1 MRNHQIVLAEIKNA
15 VAQERKCQLK
25 VLHLLRE
32 VERDGHYLEM
42 GYPSLFE
49 FTTQALGY
57 SSGSAHRRIQSMRLL
72 KILPEMESK
81 IEDGS
86 LSLCVAAKTQSFFR
100 TEDQK
105 RKSEGDEKL
114 GLQAKQEIAQS
125 MLGTSMREC
134 EKKLAEISPESAL
147 PPEKTRELSRG
158 KTLIQFSADA
168 ELMEKIEKLKGLLA
182 HQNPDGSYEGLFEI
196 LAELALKKIEPKK
209 PNPESPQ
216 PEPSGNDANTPSVS
230 TLETQRSRTIPA
242 EVKRQVF
249 ARDGGCCTY
258 QDQSTGKRCGSRFAI
273 EYDHIQ
279 PFAWGGETI
288 AKNLRIRCRF
298 HNSYTAKKQGLI
310 RDSKSL

>member
-1 MRNHQIVLAEIKNA
+1 
-15 VAQERKCQLK
+15 
-25 VLHLLRE
+25 
-32 VERDGHYLEM
+32 
-42 GYPSLFE
+42 
-49 FTTQALGY
+49 
-57 SSGSAHRRIQSMRLL
+57 
-72 KILPEMESK
+72 MESK

-134 EKKLAEISPESAL
+134 EKKLTKISPESAL
-147 PPEKTRELSRG
+147 PPEKTRELLRG

-209 PNPESPQ
+209 PNPETSPKT
-216 PEPSGNDANTPSVS
+216 SNDDANNPSVS

-273 EYDHIQ
+273 EYDHIH

-288 AKNLRIRCRF
+288 VENLHLRCKR
-298 HNSYTAKKQGLI
+298 HNAYTAQKQGLI
-310 RDSKSL
+310 RDSKPL

>member
-1 MRNHQIVLAEIKNA
+1 
-15 VAQERKCQLK
+15 
-25 VLHLLRE
+25 
-32 VERDGHYLEM
+32 
-42 GYPSLFE
+42 
-49 FTTQALGY
+49 
-57 SSGSAHRRIQSMRLL
+57 
-72 KILPEMESK
+72 
-81 IEDGS
+81 
-86 LSLCVAAKTQSFFR
+86 
-100 TEDQK
+100 
-105 RKSEGDEKL
+105 
-114 GLQAKQEIAQS
+114 

-134 EKKLAEISPESAL
+134 EKKLEEISPASAL
-147 PPEKTRELSRG
+147 PPEKTRQLSQG

-168 ELMEKIEKLKGLLA
+168 ELMKKIEKLKGLLA
-182 HQNPDGSYEGLFEI
+182 HQNSDGSYEGLFEI
-196 LAELALKKIEPKK
+196 LAEVALKKFEPKK

-279 PFAWGGETI
+279 PFAWEGETNTN
-288 AKNLRIRCRF
+288 NLQLRCRR
-298 HNSYTAKKQGLI
+298 HNAYTAKKQGLS